1 VLGID
6 IYEVKGPRVPGKR
19 SFYAAQEAAKD
30 GQLKGVKEEGQGR
43 HGRERVLQGVGV
55 VDGDGCKLGGVGA
68 ALPDF
73 GVGECDVGECAVEL
87 DALDTEKRVARGEQ
101 RSATFAGADIEED
114 RLFDGSGEVQALQP
128 EIEQGLKDAGGDAV
142 VGRELGGFYGGA
154 ASDGVSGDEAGGV
167 RAVELVE
174 GVNDGL

>member
-6 IYEVKGPRVPGKR
+6 IYEVKGPWVPGKR
-19 SFYAAQEAAKD
+19 CFYAAQEAAKD
-30 GQLKGVKEEGQGR
+30 GQLKRVKEEGQGWR
-43 HGRERVLQGVGV
+43 GGERVLQGVGV
-55 VDGDGCKLGGVGA
+55 VDGDRCKLGGVGA